1 MESDSPSRPPDVLA
15 YPRGKLIDAN
25 IIHEFKLSRVEKNLN
40 GCYGELMRERYRE
53 MLSWIKGRRIIDC
66 GCGFGQFSR
75 VALTAGFHVTA
86 IDIDEVS
93 IALARTYSGIS
104 CHKQSV
110 YQTFL
115 PDGACDTAVC
125 CDSVQ
130 HFNIQYLAHEIERL
144 GVNRIVIYNSNI
156 ENPLLMMYRVLAGHK
171 ENNDRTPQEI
181 VRQFEEHSYR
191 CVHLEYENIIALP
204 ISGGFQRHPVPLLH
218 RFPRALRVIDHALL
232 KFIRACG
239 LERRLSFRFLLV
251 LDRG

>member
-1 MESDSPSRPPDVLA
+1 MESDSASRPPDVLA
-15 YPRGKLIDAN
+15 YPRGRLIDAN

-125 CDSVQ
+125 CDSVS
-130 HFNIQYLAHEIERL
+130 IST
-144 GVNRIVIYNSNI
+144 SN
-156 ENPLLMMYRVLAGHK
+156 
-171 ENNDRTPQEI
+171 T
-181 VRQFEEHSYR
+181 
-191 CVHLEYENIIALP
+191 
-204 ISGGFQRHPVPLLH
+204 
-218 RFPRALRVIDHALL
+218 
-232 KFIRACG
+232 
-239 LERRLSFRFLLV
+239 
-251 LDRG
+251 